1 MCTARFSRPF
11 RRLGYALVVVLGALL
26 LSFAAPAS
34 GAMPAVGATPASTGV
49 TQDSVSEIAK
59 RLAKSPVYVDQGY
72 QAKVPPARQ
81 RELAR
86 QIEKTGIN
94 LKVVLVSFRREDRW
108 SGDAKQFAGALRD
121 RLDVAD
127 DEHLILLTPNSWY
140 GKSLS
145 GFEWP
150 DDHRYDAS
158 YAAMAVGVRHEEKSI
173 PLARQLSR
181 TIEIIDAGSGM
192 QEYEEARKDNPL
204 DLGEGEDD
212 GGVSPALVA
221 GLGALVL
228 LLAGALGWSVWRR
241 RRAPG
246 RRASLPPHVYA
257 AAREADEDAVRR
269 QAQDEVLRFGEELR
283 AHEST
288 ADEQTDP
295 APLRLALDAYDA
307 ARRVLDDSR
316 ELPDLVGVLALVVEG
331 RDALA
336 DDDRK
341 RKQTKPGP
349 KGTQDRAPQSK
360 GTQDRAPRVKDQPP
374 TRPLPLCFFHP
385 LHGRATIRV
394 HWRAL
399 GHREALDV
407 ATCKPCAHAVKHRR
421 VPEVLTDR
429 YSGQSVPYYD
439 VPAEHSL
446 WTATGYGS
454 FGDEPLASRVQ
465 RGDFT
470 RAAEARARTQ
480 KAN

>member
-1 MCTARFSRPF
+1 MCTARFSRPL
-11 RRLGYALVVVLGALL
+11 RRLRYTLVVVLGALL
-26 LSFAAPAS
+26 LS
-34 GAMPAVGATPASTGV
+34 VATPATAGA

-72 QAKVPPARQ
+72 QAQVPPARQ
-81 RELAR
+81 RELER

-140 GKSLS
+140 GESLS

-158 YAAMAVGVRHEEKSI
+158 YAAMAVGVRHDEKSL

-181 TIEIIDAGSGM
+181 TIEIIDAGTGM
-192 QEYEEARKDNPL
+192 REYEEARKDNPL
-204 DLGEGEDD
+204 DLGDSQDD

-221 GLGALVL
+221 GLGALVA
-228 LLAGALGWSVWRR
+228 LLAGALGWSLWRR

-269 QAQDEVLRFGEELR
+269 QAQDEVLRLGEELR
-283 AHEST
+283 AHQST
-288 ADEQTDP
+288 ADDDTDQ

-307 ARRVLDDSR
+307 ARRVLDDGR

-341 RKQTKPGP
+341 RKQNKPGP
-349 KGTQDRAPQSK
+349 KAAQRPGTPNK
-360 GTQDRAPRVKDQPP
+360 GTRNRTSRGKDQPP
-374 TRPLPLCFFHP
+374 ARPLPLCFFHP
-385 LHGRATIRV
+385 LHGRATLRV
-394 HWRAL
+394 YWRAL

-407 ATCKPCAHAVKHRR
+407 ATCKACANAVKHRR

-429 YSGQSVPYYD
+429 YAGQSVPYYD

-454 FGDEPLASRVQ
+454 FGDEPLAVRVQ

-470 RAAEARARTQ
+470 RAAQARARAG
-480 KAN
+480 KAD